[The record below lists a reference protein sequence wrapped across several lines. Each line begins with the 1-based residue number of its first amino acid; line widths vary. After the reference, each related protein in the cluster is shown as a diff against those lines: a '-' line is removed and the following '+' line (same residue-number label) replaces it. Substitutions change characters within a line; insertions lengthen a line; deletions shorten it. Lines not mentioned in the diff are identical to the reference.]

1 MAVIPFDDFL
11 KSLTDLGGVSRQDP
25 ELRVQMR
32 LVVSGLRKLGGISR
46 DSLSRFIAEN
56 PHAFPA
62 IVTCVGLGQEQ
73 LKNQLKYRFGTSG
86 WTTLARERSDA
97 LIQEFDEAYGL
108 VEQVSMQLQAR
119 WTFADILAERS
130 LWSRKTASRAVT
142 QGRGVEDEVED
153 LVKRLGFNYQMRC
166 RFIGLRGED
175 APCDL
180 AIPAG
185 GSEAQIVIAL
195 KSNNSTGSK
204 QGDAVREIE
213 EMANKRLP
221 RQFVYAVFDGIGWLS
236 RQADLRKV
244 HDLWAS
250 NRIDGL
256 YSLAYLDQ
264 LEKDLIDAARRLNIT
279 LDQAD

>member
-25 ELRVQMR
+25 ALRDQMR
-32 LVVSGLRKLGGISR
+32 QLVSDLRKLGGISR
-46 DSLSRFIAEN
+46 ESLSRFIAAN

-62 IVTCVGLGQEQ
+62 IVSCVGLGQEQ
-73 LKNQLKYRFGTSG
+73 TKNQLKYRFGTSG
-86 WTTLARERSDA
+86 WTTLARERPEA
-97 LIQEFDEAYGL
+97 LIQEFDETYGL
-108 VEQVSMQLQAR
+108 VEQVRKQLATR

-142 QGRGVEDEVED
+142 QGRGVENEVED

-166 RFIGLRGED
+166 RFVGLRGED

-180 AIPAG
+180 AIPTSGTA
-185 GSEAQIVIAL
+185 AQIVIAL

-236 RQADLRKV
+236 RQSDLRRV
-244 HDLWAS
+244 HDLWAN

-264 LEKDLIDAARRLNIT
+264 LEQDLIDAARRLNISLHPT
-279 LDQAD
+279 D